1 MSFGDPFGPFRPGI
15 GPDIVHEPPVRRP
28 DVFIEPHLRP
38 RPPVLL
44 RLRNLLKIL
53 GVFGGATGVLTVL
66 FAVPVIISEFA
77 AIETVG
83 VHGKILTAPQFADRL
98 ENLLIGS
105 FIVALS
111 LVSFFASAAIASPRL
126 GVRDHER
133 EPYKFECGDGHE
145 TVHPTHAK
153 VRHV

>member
-15 GPDIVHEPPVRRP
+15 GPDIVQEPSVRRP
-28 DVFIEPHLRP
+28 DVIIEPYLKP
-38 RPPVLL
+38 RPSA
-44 RLRNLLKIL
+44 RLGIRNFLKIFGL
-53 GVFGGATGVLTVL
+53 FGGATGVLTVL
-66 FAVPVIISEFA
+66 FAAPVFVSEFA

-83 VHGKILTAPQFADRL
+83 VHGKTLTALQFADRL
-98 ENLLIGS
+98 ENLLFGS
-105 FIVALS
+105 FIVAVS

-133 EPYKFECGDGHE
+133 EPYKFECGDGHAS
-145 TVHPTHAK
+145 VQPTHAK

>member
-15 GPDIVHEPPVRRP
+15 GPDIVQEPSVRRP
-28 DVFIEPHLRP
+28 DVFIEPYLKP
-38 RPPVLL
+38 RPSA
-44 RLRNLLKIL
+44 RLGIRNLLKI
-53 GVFGGATGVLTVL
+53 FGMFGAATGVLTVL
-66 FAVPVIISEFA
+66 FAVPVFVSEFA

-83 VHGKILTAPQFADRL
+83 VHGKVLSAPQFADRL

-133 EPYKFECGDGHE
+133 EPYKFECVDGHE
-145 TVHPTHAK
+145 TVQSTHAK

>member
-15 GPDIVHEPPVRRP
+15 GPEIVKEPPVQRP
-28 DVFIEPHLRP
+28 DVIVEPRLYR
-38 RPPVLL
+38 RPPI
-44 RLRNLLKIL
+44 RLGIRNFLKIF
-53 GVFGGATGVLTVL
+53 GVFGGATVVLTVL
-66 FAVPVIISEFA
+66 FAVPVFVTEFA

-111 LVSFFASAAIASPRL
+111 LVSFFASAAIASPRI

-133 EPYKFECGDGHE
+133 EPYKFECRDGHE
-145 TVHPTHAK
+145 TVQPTHAK